1 MSDAVPA
8 IAPTVITMLASKP
21 APLWSRQ
28 DTVVA
33 AIHDRHKHDCW
44 SNIVVAEKSV
54 LPKLRPLT
62 VTDITADVA
71 EFEIEYDTTGAS
83 RVNNAAAVPATAPTV
98 SRTSS
103 RSSGT
108 FLDIAVTEVADD
120 QRTVAQIRSAS
131 IVLRVYSMLPN
142 ERPVTVTDVPP
153 LIAAL

>member
-1 MSDAVPA
+1 MKLLLPSRVNMSDAVPA

-62 VTDITADVA
+62 VTDIPADVA
-71 EFEIEYDTTGAS
+71 EFEIEYDTTGAEPETKLQS
-83 RVNNAAAVPATAPTV
+83 
-98 SRTSS
+98 
-103 RSSGT
+103 
-108 FLDIAVTEVADD
+108 
-120 QRTVAQIRSAS
+120 
-131 IVLRVYSMLPN
+131 
-142 ERPVTVTDVPP
+142 PV
-153 LIAAL
+153 IQ

>member
-1 MSDAVPA
+1 MTIHRCFKIGYFRHGCMKLLLPSKVNMSDAVPA

-62 VTDITADVA
+62 VTDIPADVA
-71 EFEIEYDTTGAS
+71 EFEIEYDTTGA
-83 RVNNAAAVPATAPTV
+83 V
-98 SRTSS
+98 
-103 RSSGT
+103 
-108 FLDIAVTEVADD
+108 
-120 QRTVAQIRSAS
+120 
-131 IVLRVYSMLPN
+131 
-142 ERPVTVTDVPP
+142 
-153 LIAAL
+153 